1 MKHAMIMSTT
11 LAALLLGAVQ
21 VASAAEGKAIYDKSC
36 GMCHNSGM
44 AKAPKLGTLK
54 GDADALTAS
63 VIKGKGIMKP
73 RGGTQQSD
81 EDIKAVVEY
90 MLSQTK

>member
-11 LAALLLGAVQ
+11 LAVLLLGAVQ

>member
-11 LAALLLGAVQ
+11 LAMLLIGASQ
-21 VASAAEGKAIYDKSC
+21 VASAADGKENYDKSC
-36 GMCHNSGM
+36 GKCHNTGM

-54 GDADALTAS
+54 GEADAMVAS

-73 RGGTQQSD
+73 RAGTQLSD
-81 EDIKAVVEY
+81 EEIKAVVDY